1 MTFDNDDNKIDDVND
16 TDEESQGEMDEEIE
30 GGSNAITGD
39 SEDKPVARKWIGIAI
54 KVSLVVVI
62 FFVVFYL
69 IYFSTRYGKAKFV
82 LSDNEIIKVVPVT
95 TQERTFKT
103 DSRLY
108 FYIEK
113 DNKNLESNLFV
124 LQIEFFENNSY
135 RHYKQI
141 SYEVEKDFPKLSAY
155 IPEEYFKREGKYR
168 IKASLDSKIVD
179 IREIQIVK

>member
-1 MTFDNDDNKIDDVND
+1 MTLDNDDNKIDDAND
-16 TDEESQGEMDEEIE
+16 TDGESKEEMDEELE
-30 GGSNAITGD
+30 AGSNAIEGD
-39 SEDKPVARKWIGIAI
+39 AEDKPVTRKWIGILI
-54 KVSLVVVI
+54 KVSLVVAV

-82 LSDNEIIKVVPVT
+82 LSDNEIAAVVSDT
-95 TQERTFKT
+95 AQQQAFKT
-103 DSRLY
+103 NSRLY

-113 DNKNLESNLFV
+113 ENKNLESNLFV
-124 LQIEFFENNSY
+124 LQIEFFEDNSY

-141 SYEVEKDFPKLSAY
+141 SYEVEKNFPKLSAY

-179 IREIQIVK
+179 IREIQLVK

>member
-1 MTFDNDDNKIDDVND
+1 MAFDNDDNKIDDAND
-16 TDEESQGEMDEEIE
+16 TDEESKEEMDEELE

-39 SEDKPVARKWIGIAI
+39 AEDKPVTRKWIGIVI
-54 KVSLVVVI
+54 KVSLIVVI

-82 LSDNEIIKVVPVT
+82 LSDNEIVTVVSDIA
-95 TQERTFKT
+95 QEQTFRTNN
-103 DSRLY
+103 RLY

-113 DNKNLESNLFV
+113 ENKNLESNLFV

-179 IREIQIVK
+179 IREIQLVK